1 MKRLTC
7 LPIAVAA
14 LALTAA
20 AWAADTEPLPS
31 DSTVE
36 VLVTAQRPDARFPW
50 RRERPGTRQGYG
62 VFVSATEVITTDE
75 LVRNATLIEV
85 RQPGRGRKWTARV
98 VQADARANAA
108 VLDVA
113 GITPDAPFKPVVLD
127 EAVPRA
133 EKVQVV
139 TFDEAG
145 QMKSGDGRIT
155 EASVE
160 PLPDAASSILLF
172 KVLTDLKTDGQG
184 LPVFHH
190 GRLAGLVMEYDSEAQ
205 SSVVIPSPI
214 LRQVV
219 DDSVAPP
226 YKGLAS
232 AGMLWATLVDPA
244 KRHYLKLQDDNR
256 GILITRLL
264 PGSGASQSLKP
275 DDVIVSWDGKSIDSQ
290 GYYTDEIYGRLLLTH
305 LICGRRRPGDIVTV
319 AIIRDGVPT
328 EVHVTLSAYNDRDA
342 LVPRNPEDEPADYLV
357 DGGLV
362 LRELSFDY
370 LRSFGGKWM
379 VAANPRLVNLYLTRA
394 LAPDKPG
401 QRIVILSA
409 VLPDPINIGYQGYH
423 DEIVTKVNGQAVT
436 NLNDVFAI
444 VKRDGGVRRL
454 AFDTTTLDLV
464 LDPTGLAEA
473 NRRLAQQYRI
483 PHLMSHRSGTPTP
496 TH

>member
-1 MKRLTC
+1 MKQSARHL
-7 LPIAVAA
+7 ISIAA
-14 LALTAA
+14 LCLASAA
-20 AWAADTEPLPS
+20 CAAETEPLLP

-36 VLVTAQRPDARFPW
+36 VLVTSQRPDAHFPW
-50 RRERPGTRQGYG
+50 RRERPGSRQGYG
-62 VFVSATEVITTDE
+62 VFVSPTHVITTDE

-85 RQPGRGRKWTARV
+85 RQPGRGRKWTARLI
-98 VQADARANAA
+98 QADARANAA

-113 GITPDAPFKPVVLD
+113 NLPPDAPFKPARLD
-127 EAVPRA
+127 DAVPRA

-160 PLPDAASSILLF
+160 ALPDAASSILLF

-190 GRLAGLVMEYDSEAQ
+190 GRLAGLVMEYDSDTQ

-219 DDSVAPP
+219 EDAASPP

-232 AGMLWATLVDPA
+232 AGLLWTALVDPA
-244 KRHYLKLQDDNR
+244 KRRYFKLQDDNR
-256 GILITRLL
+256 GILVTRLL
-264 PGSGASQSLKP
+264 PGSGASHSLRP
-275 DDVIVSWDGKSIDSQ
+275 GDVIVSWDSKPIDSQ
-290 GYYTDEIYGRLLLTH
+290 GYYPDEVYGRLLLTH
-305 LICGRRRPGDIVTV
+305 LICGRRRPGDIVPV
-319 AIIRDGVPT
+319 SIVRDGAALDVQ
-328 EVHVTLSAYNDRDA
+328 VTLSAYNDREA

-370 LRSFGGKWM
+370 LRSFGAKWM
-379 VAANPRLVNLYLTRA
+379 VNANPRLVNLYLTRA

-401 QRIVILSA
+401 QRVVILSA
-409 VLPDPINIGYQGYH
+409 VLPDPINIGYQGYR
-423 DEIVTKVNGQAVT
+423 DEIVTKVNGQPVA
-436 NLNDVFAI
+436 NLDEVFAI
-444 VKRDGGVRRL
+444 VSRDGGVRRL

-464 LDPTGLAEA
+464 LDPTGLSEA

-483 PHLMSHRSGTPTP
+483 PHLMSHRTG
-496 TH
+496 H